1 MRRVTIVVL
10 TLILLALSVS
20 PALAHQPFFEEED
33 ITAEK
38 PWLVAKPTVSTAI
51 YATLDSRTDV
61 DYYSFDGKKGQ
72 AILLSIVIPQIA
84 GQESFAPTMALMGP
98 SLGSASLPAKV
109 VKPGDAGA
117 YLLPAL
123 TGPAKTFYEPFGRKS
138 YWERQEERVTLPAD
152 GRYTVAVWSD
162 DAQVGRYTFVVGDRE
177 IPGGDPAYG
186 RKMAAYWTPVP
197 APAPEPVPAVPAIAP
212 TKMSGCGEEFRTW

>member
-1 MRRVTIVVL
+1 MRRVTIVGL

-61 DYYSFDGKKGQ
+61 DYFAFDGKKGQ
-72 AILLSIVIPQIA
+72 TILLSIVIPQIA
-84 GQESFAPTMALMGP
+84 GQEIFAPTMALMGP
-98 SLGSASLPAKV
+98 GLGSTSVPAKV
-109 VKPGDAGA
+109 VKPVDAGA

-162 DAQVGRYTFVVGDRE
+162 DAQVGRYTFVIGDRE

-197 APAPEPVPAVPAIAP
+197 APAPEPVQVAPAITP

>member
-1 MRRVTIVVL
+1 MRRVTIAGL
-10 TLILLALSVS
+10 TLILLALTVA
-20 PALAHQPFFEEED
+20 PALAYQPFFEEED
-33 ITAEK
+33 VTAEK

-61 DYYSFDGKKGQ
+61 DYFVFDGKKGQ
-72 AILLSIVIPQIA
+72 TVLLSIVIPQIA

-98 SLGSASLPAKV
+98 GLGSASLPAKV
-109 VKPGDAGA
+109 VKPADSSV

-138 YWERQEERVTLPAD
+138 YWERQEELVILPAD

-162 DAQVGRYTFVVGDRE
+162 EAQVGRYTFVVGDRE

-197 APAPEPVPAVPAIAP
+197 APAPEPVRATPAITP